1 MEAWERPVTE
11 SFLRLLININDHD
24 AGIYSCPPAHLKTV
38 IETAELKTVNGI
50 EERSRALAQEG
61 GCVNREGTEGDNQAD
76 CQRTLVTPPLV
87 EDLDESLA
95 KAVGHA

>member
-38 IETAELKTVNGI
+38 IETAELKTV
-50 EERSRALAQEG
+50 
-61 GCVNREGTEGDNQAD
+61 
-76 CQRTLVTPPLV
+76 P
-87 EDLDESLA
+87 ESLYA
-95 KAVGHA
+95 ESEVFFG